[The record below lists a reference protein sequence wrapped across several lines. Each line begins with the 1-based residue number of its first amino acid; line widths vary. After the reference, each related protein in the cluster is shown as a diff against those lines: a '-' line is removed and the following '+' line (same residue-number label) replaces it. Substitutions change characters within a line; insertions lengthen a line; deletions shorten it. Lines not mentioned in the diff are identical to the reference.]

1 MHECINSFFVLFF
14 LGVCFFSGGIYDGFR
29 HGFHS
34 TQTFCCCSVLEPS
47 TAGLKGASFQMLQA
61 DWFLLGCISSLPETY
76 AFSSMLLDKH
86 LELNI

>member
-1 MHECINSFFVLFF
+1 MLLFRGHIDI
-14 LGVCFFSGGIYDGFR
+14 LLLLRVR
-29 HGFHS
+29 
-34 TQTFCCCSVLEPS
+34 EPS

-86 LELNI
+86 LELTI